1 MRRWPPRLLIV
12 ASLGLHAF
20 TAACYIRQPD
30 MMAAFTVYPIWIW
43 GLLGLFLAAAAFVFW
58 RAPLSLM
65 LVILW
70 SLTIL
75 IASDESHALA
85 RIGRDA
91 PEPGPSK
98 PHASQETLRICT
110 LNWSGQ
116 NHSKDEIKAQAEL
129 IAAYHPDILFLQEIH
144 PWQSRLIADALY
156 GGGGDYRTG
165 AESSII
171 SRWKVHVAIHNPMK
185 HSQHATLKL
194 PATLTHPEGRLIDCI
209 NFHLRSAKTDMR
221 LWRKS
226 CWQGHSD
233 NRKLQRR
240 EVAYSLAILKDSTP
254 FPTRP
259 VVIAGDFNSPASD
272 PLHDLLRSN
281 FNDSFGEAG
290 TGWANT
296 WHRRISLHRIDYIYT
311 TPLLKAVRSH
321 TVIVPASDHRMLVSD
336 FLLIP

>member
-1 MRRWPPRLLIV
+1 MRWLPRFLILT
-12 ASLGLHAF
+12 SLVLHVF

-30 MMAAFTVYPIWIW
+30 MMAAFTVYPIWMWGMI
-43 GLLGLFLAAAAFVFW
+43 GLLLAAAAYLFW

-65 LVILW
+65 MVVLW

-75 IASDESHALA
+75 IASDESRVLA
-85 RIGRDA
+85 HIGMEA

-98 PHASQETLRICT
+98 PYNSQETLRVCT
-110 LNWSGQ
+110 LNWGGKKHDK
-116 NHSKDEIKAQAEL
+116 NKIKAQAQI

-144 PWQSRLIADALY
+144 PWQARLITDALY

-165 AESSII
+165 ADSAII
-171 SRWKVHVAIHNPMK
+171 TRWKIHVAIHNPMQ

-194 PATLTHPEGRLIDCI
+194 PNGRLIDCV
-209 NFHLRSAKTDMR
+209 NFHLHSANTDMR

-226 CWQGHSD
+226 CWKEHAA

-240 EVAYSLAILKDSTP
+240 EVAYSLAVLESTTP

-259 VVIAGDFNSPASD
+259 VIVAGDFNAPASD
-272 PLHDLLRSN
+272 PLHDLLRTH
-281 FNDSFGEAG
+281 FNDSFSDAG

-296 WHRRISLHRIDYIYT
+296 WHRRIPLHRIDYIYT
-311 TPLLKAVRSH
+311 TPLLQAVRSH

-336 FLLIP
+336 FLLMP

>member
-1 MRRWPPRLLIV
+1 MRRWPPRLLII
-12 ASLGLHAF
+12 ASLGLHVF

-30 MMAAFTVYPIWIW
+30 IMAAYTVYPIWMW
-43 GLLGLFLAAAAFVFW
+43 GMIGLALAAIAFVFC

-85 RIGRDA
+85 RVGREA
-91 PEPGPSK
+91 PEPGPAK
-98 PHASQETLRICT
+98 PYASQETLRVCT
-110 LNWSGQ
+110 LNWGGTK
-116 NHSKDEIKAQAEL
+116 HSKEEIKAQAEL
-129 IAAYHPDILFLQEIH
+129 IASYHPDILFLQEIH
-144 PWQSRLIADALY
+144 PWQARLITDILYAD
-156 GGGGDYRTG
+156 GGDYRTG
-165 AESSII
+165 AASAII
-171 SRWKVHVAIHNPMK
+171 TRWKAHLAIHNPMQ

-194 PATLTHPEGRLIDCI
+194 PNGRLIDCV

-226 CWQGHSD
+226 CWLNHAN

-240 EVAYSLAILKDSTP
+240 EVSYSLALLQNTTP

-259 VVIAGDFNSPASD
+259 VIVAGDFNAPASD
-272 PLHDLLRSN
+272 PLHDLLRGN
-281 FNDSFGEAG
+281 FNDSFDEAG

-311 TPLLKAVRSH
+311 SPLLKAVRSH
-321 TVIVPASDHRMLVSD
+321 TVIVPASDHRMVVSD
-336 FLLIP
+336 FLLVP